1 MYNQNLDVIEENDE
15 EMTNRVNTDNNIIN
29 NNQNDVIEKLNFQL
43 DLANRKIKNNERTI
57 EKLTSLQNDYEKK
70 LSTIT
75 TEFRNKEQTLREKY
89 KSKEDALENEQRN
102 YELNFER
109 EISVLKDENVKLKN
123 QLFEYE
129 TEINKHK
136 AQIKSIE
143 HNNKIKE
150 NDFQNLLKE
159 KELKII
165 ELEKKMESIQSE
177 KSEKYQNLV
186 KKNSELLLQL
196 KELRMENTV
205 LSNAN
210 LKKNS
215 FNIKLKQLNTDD
227 TKLKNDNKNL
237 NLIKNVKKE
246 INDANASLN
255 YYDDSNELNHTS
267 QISPYDL
274 LKMKDLR
281 EKIQQLHHETVQLT
295 RELSLKYEECD
306 ALNDEVARQRIIIQ
320 NLKEK
325 EKTNNIEQNISI
337 MNIKNKRN
345 SEYEEKEKENNLKL
359 NNLEMLVNNY
369 GNTLIELREEYEKTL
384 INHQR
389 EIQDLNINFENKV
402 HELVKENNDLK
413 RIINENNNFNNY
425 NNNDNN
431 NINNL
436 NFRYNS
442 YIPSNE
448 NEIYDNYKYLNEN
461 NQGISVQLQNLNDMN
476 DKIQYLKKRIQNIT
490 NKF

>member
-15 EMTNRVNTDNNIIN
+15 EMTNRVNTDNNFIN
-29 NNQNDVIEKLNFQL
+29 NNQNDIIEKLNFQL

-109 EISVLKDENVKLKN
+109 EISVLKDENLKLKN

-136 AQIKSIE
+136 SQIKSNE

-150 NDFQNLLKE
+150 NEFQNLLKE

-165 ELEKKMESIQSE
+165 ELEKKMETIQNE
-177 KSEKYQNLV
+177 KSEQYQNLV
-186 KKNSELLLQL
+186 KKNNELLLQL
-196 KELRMENTV
+196 KELRMENTALV
-205 LSNAN
+205 NAN
-210 LKKNS
+210 LKNNS
-215 FNIKLKQLNTDD
+215 LNIKFKQINKDD
-227 TKLKNDNKNL
+227 SKLKNENK
-237 NLIKNVKKE
+237 I
-246 INDANASLN
+246 N

>member
-215 FNIKLKQLNTDD
+215 LNIKLKQLNTDD

>member
-89 KSKEDALENEQRN
+89 KIKEDALENEQRN

-215 FNIKLKQLNTDD
+215 LNIKLKQLNTDD

>member
-70 LSTIT
+70 LSAIT

-165 ELEKKMESIQSE
+165 ELEKKMESIETE

-210 LKKNS
+210 LKNNS
-215 FNIKLKQLNTDD
+215 LNIKLKQKNTDY
-227 TKLKNDNKNL
+227 TKLKNENKNL

-281 EKIQQLHHETVQLT
+281 DKIQQLHHETVQLT

-337 MNIKNKRN
+337 MNMKNKRN

-369 GNTLIELREEYEKTL
+369 GNTLAELREEYEKTL

-402 HELVKENNDLK
+402 HELVQENNDLK

-448 NEIYDNYKYLNEN
+448 NEIYDNCKYLNEN